1 MTLAWDQMQGG
12 FGNFG
17 EAYLLLTFWFS
28 VGFWSTDLLLNFV
41 TGFYKSGKLVMDR
54 MAIVFNY
61 LKTWLLFDVALLSL
75 DFINAFAEIA
85 ELGALRTLRSL
96 RIVRA
101 FRLLRLLK
109 MSKLQD
115 ASRRFITFPS
125 KHSKIF

>member
-17 EAYLLLTFWFS
+17 EVYLLLSFWFS
-28 VGFWSTDLLLNFV
+28 VVFWSTDLLLNFF

-54 MAIVFNY
+54 MAILFNY
-61 LKTWLLFDVALLSL
+61 IKTWLLFDVALLAL

-115 ASRRFITFPS
+115 T
-125 KHSKIF
+125 